1 MCKRVP
7 PRRRVQCVHGQSPES
22 AHPRASLWV
31 TSGDPSLRAV
41 RRQDVQIFTKLCC
54 VGREQTNMTREWVK
68 QRIDL
73 PCRRL
78 GVESIDLVQMYWN
91 DYSLKGACMSAPQ
104 PVSACVVCTP
114 ACVSVCRL
122 RVEPARAE
130 APAPG
135 APNFE
140 RRTSSA
146 RSGATLA
153 RPLLHTLPKRGSQ
166 APSRAQGYARFTMT
180 KCSHRRTSKR

>member
-1 MCKRVP
+1 VVYTHGHINTGGLGFRVRVHTCGVCKRVP

-122 RVEPARAE
+122 HPSLCQRVSSSS
-130 APAPG
+130 G
-135 APNFE
+135 TGT
-140 RRTSSA
+140 RRGTSP
-146 RSGATLA
+146 RC
-153 RPLLHTLPKRGSQ
+153 PKL
-166 APSRAQGYARFTMT
+166 
-180 KCSHRRTSKR
+180 